1 MNYTAL
7 NLLHFKVSYL
17 QRSFTR
23 PVFTELKFQRKRRAL
38 KTVELT
44 ERLKIKTVL
53 FSRLFD
59 LQNSIIC

>member
-23 PVFTELKFQRKRRAL
+23 PIFTG
-38 KTVELT
+38 VENNGT
-44 ERLKIKTVL
+44 YGAIK
-53 FSRLFD
+53 D
-59 LQNSIIC
+59 KNSFV